1 MDLGE
6 IRNKIDV
13 IDDQIA
19 TLYSQRMELVKE
31 VSEAKK
37 QTGKAVNDPDREKK
51 ILMRVT
57 ENVDESQQVY
67 LKRVFE
73 TIFETS
79 KAYQTTNAE
88 YQSEIGE
95 KIKTALS
102 KGELKFPVKAKVA
115 CQGVSGALCRTPWSR

>member
-19 TLYSQRMELVKE
+19 NLYGERMKLVQE
-31 VSEAKK
+31 VSNAKK

-57 ENVDESQQVY
+57 DKVDEKAPKQSQPKAESKPAEKAPVAEGDEAV
-67 LKRVFE
+67 KRRRRPHHRGGRRRHKNGGE
-73 TIFETS
+73 GS
-79 KAYQTTNAE
+79 AAPKAE
-88 YQSEIGE
+88 
-95 KIKTALS
+95 
-102 KGELKFPVKAKVA
+102 
-115 CQGVSGALCRTPWSR
+115 